1 MMSAKTIP
9 VRQKIIY
16 GLLFLVPIGLACVM
30 SFVLG
35 YRVLINTTHSLPHTF
50 YVINPAKGEIQRGD
64 YIAFTHAAS
73 AYVVVKQV
81 MGIEGD
87 RIHKNTSGVS
97 LSGSESTLDVKEMRS
112 DGSALTRIHADVVPE
127 KTVFVAGSH
136 PDSFDSRY
144 QEFGLVPLQQVR
156 GRVWPLF

>member
-1 MMSAKTIP
+1 MSLKTLP
-9 VRQKIIY
+9 VRQKVIY
-16 GLLFLVPIGLACVM
+16 GLLFLVPIACACVM

-35 YRVLINTTHSLPHTF
+35 YRVLINTSYSLPHTF
-50 YVINPAKGEIQRGD
+50 YVMNPTKGEIQRGD
-64 YIAFTHAAS
+64 YIAFTHEVTPF
-73 AYVVVKQV
+73 VVVKRV
-81 MGIEGD
+81 LGVEGD

-97 LSGSESTLDVKEMRS
+97 LSSSEPTLGVKEMRS
-112 DGSALTRIHADVVPE
+112 DGSPLTRIEADVVAA

-136 PDSFDSRY
+136 PDSLDSRY

>member
-1 MMSAKTIP
+1 MNFKKLP
-9 VRQKIIY
+9 VRQKVIY
-16 GLLFLVPIGLACVM
+16 GLLFLVPIACACFM

-35 YRVLINTTHSLPHTF
+35 YRVLINTTNSLPHTF
-50 YVINPAKGEIQRGD
+50 YVMNPKKGGIQRGD
-64 YIAFTHAAS
+64 YIAFTHDATS
-73 AYVVVKQV
+73 FVVVKKV
-81 MGIEGD
+81 LGVEGD

-97 LSGSESTLDVKEMRS
+97 LSASEPTLCVKEKRS
-112 DGSALTRIHADVVPE
+112 DGSPLTPIQSDEVAE

-136 PDSFDSRY
+136 RDSFDSRY